1 MNISDNIIVAI
12 ITGVCTVIG
21 DRIVMRKSEQ
31 QKELK
36 LIERLQNFEDR
47 LTVVEKL
54 NSISDNLEKKLNSF
68 ENKLTAIQKD
78 VEYLKGRK
86 NS

>member
-1 MNISDNIIVAI
+1 MNISDKIIVAI
-12 ITGVCTVIG
+12 ITGVFTIIG

-36 LIERLQNFEDR
+36 LTERLQNFEDR

-54 NSISDNLEKKLNSF
+54 NSISDNLENKLNSL

-86 NS
+86 